1 MNFIVYTF
9 SHLVTFVI
17 HVNVHFDNFIKKKK
31 ILVSYTHILH
41 GEKKLLHLLNI
52 PVTSCR

>member
-17 HVNVHFDNFIKKKK
+17 HVNVHFDKFIKKKK
-31 ILVSYTHILH
+31 YLFVIRTFFM
-41 GEKKLLHLLNI
+41 EKKSYYI
-52 PVTSCR
+52 C